1 MSTHD
6 SPEAI
11 QAETRRYLMVFA
23 ALATLT
29 IVTVGVS
36 YIDLN
41 IGLTVTLAM
50 IVATVKGTLVA
61 AYFMHLLDERKMIYA
76 ILGLT
81 MIFFVFL
88 MTVPAGTFA
97 DHTGESTE
105 VARDVDGE
113 HH

>member
-1 MSTHD
+1 MSAHD

-11 QAETRRYLMVFA
+11 KAETRKYIMVFA

-36 YIDLN
+36 YLDLS
-41 IGLTVTLAM
+41 IGMAVTLAM
-50 IVATVKGTLVA
+50 IVASIKGGLVA

-81 MIFFVFL
+81 VFFFAVL
-88 MTVPAGTFA
+88 MLVPAATFA
-97 DHTGESTE
+97 DHNGASTE
-105 VARDVDGE
+105 VAHETDGE